1 MVTTGDSNIPLLL
14 HLQQKEVHFPYRN
27 IVAWVTKMK
36 KDKIYQYAIYVVL
49 SITIGFSAFLIT
61 SDNVAPF
68 TTQASMQKTVANIA
82 PEVTGVVTQ
91 VNVENGETVKT
102 GDVLFSI
109 DSRSYELAVRQAQAE
124 LHQVQES
131 NSAKWQEL
139 QAANQTLAQRKI
151 EWQNAKTK
159 LTRYQS
165 LLSKGLITQQ
175 EFDDVQMNDSVA
187 ERVAQSAHAD
197 SLRIQAE
204 LATEDNNAAV
214 ELAKAKL
221 EQAELDLSHAVVVAK
236 IDGTVSNLQLQAG
249 TYMNKGTVAM
259 FLVNEANSWLKA
271 DFNEKGISHLMVGTS
286 VLIAFDAMPGQL
298 FEGQVINRDSAIYD
312 ASSQNSMLSDVT
324 NDSRWIREQQ
334 KIRTRIQVDG
344 VDSALISGSKAS
356 VIVKNGNGLIDAIGY
371 SWIQLVAYFRYI
383 Y

>member
-1 MVTTGDSNIPLLL
+1 
-14 HLQQKEVHFPYRN
+14 
-27 IVAWVTKMK
+27 MK

-49 SITIGFSAFLIT
+49 SVTIGFSAFLIT

-82 PEVTGVVTQ
+82 PEVTGVVTK
-91 VNVENGETVKT
+91 VNVENGQTVKA

-109 DSRSYELAVRQAQAE
+109 DSRSYELAVRQSQAE

-139 QAANQTLAQRKI
+139 QAANQTLAQRDI

-159 LTRYQS
+159 LKRYQS
-165 LLSKGLITQQ
+165 LLSKGLINRQ

-187 ERVAQSAHAD
+187 ERVVQSAHAD

-221 EQAELDLSHAVVVAK
+221 EQAELDLSHTVVVAK

-259 FLVNEANSWLKA
+259 FLVNEESSWLKA
-271 DFNEKGISHLMVGTS
+271 DFNEKGISHLMVGTP
-286 VLIAFDAMPGQL
+286 VLVAFDAMPGQL

-356 VIVKNGNGLIDAIGY
+356 VIVKNGNGFIDAVGY